1 MTRKS
6 NIIVAVKDKYKPEAE
21 PLILPI
27 EDAAQLTGLDVGY
40 LLRKSSKGLFE
51 VNDDMT
57 IERITPVSKRSG
69 TKIHRIEDDTEW
81 NTIKEC
87 SAEIGAHPA
96 SIAAWIRAQ
105 QKFEFNGQH
114 YEALNYKPIHH
125 VHTKPKRKVKNVKM
139 VNDTELQS
147 IGSVPVESTGL
158 TQEQI
163 LETLEYEVKE
173 VANQLSTEEKCIQ
186 LLRQLVNERTKNN
199 RYTDAK
205 KVLNALIM
213 LTE

>member
-6 NIIVAVKDKYKPEAE
+6 NIVVAVKDKYKPEAE
-21 PLILPI
+21 PLVLPI

-40 LLRKSSKGLFE
+40 LLRKSSKGSFE

-57 IERITPVSKRSG
+57 IERLTPVSKRCG

-87 SAEIGAHPA
+87 AAEIGAHPA

-105 QKFEFNGQH
+105 QKFEFNGYH
-114 YEALNYKPIHH
+114 YEAVNYKTIHH

-139 VNDTELQS
+139 VNDTEFQS
-147 IGSVPVESTGL
+147 LGSVPVESTGL
-158 TQEQI
+158 TQQQI

-186 LLRQLVNERTKNN
+186 LLQQLVKERLDKTEYNK
-199 RYTDAK
+199 AS
-205 KVLNALIM
+205 KVLNALIT

>member
-1 MTRKS
+1 MRKETTL
-6 NIIVAVKDKYKPEAE
+6 ALDKEVY
-21 PLILPI
+21 PI
-27 EDAAQLTGLDVGY
+27 EQAAKILELDAGY
-40 LLRKSSKGLFE
+40 LLRKSSKGPFKVSGIL
-51 VNDDMT
+51 V
-57 IERITPVSKRSG
+57 ERLTPLKKKSG
-69 TKIHRIEDDTEW
+69 TRIHRIEDDTEW

-105 QKFEFNGQH
+105 QKFEFNGYH

-125 VHTKPKRKVKNVKM
+125 VHTKPKRKVQNVET
-139 VNDTELQS
+139 VSNTELQS
-147 IGSVPVESTGL
+147 LGSVPVESTGL
-158 TQEQI
+158 TQQQI

-186 LLRQLVNERTKNN
+186 LLQQLVRERMDNKK
-199 RYTDAK
+199 YTSAK
-205 KVLNALIM
+205 QVLNALIM